1 MTNYEKRIKNLTIED
16 LLQLEDEMLE
26 CEGCYCRE
34 FCESNESNG
43 LSCYETRK
51 LWLNIN

>member
-26 CEGCYCRE
+26 CEGCSCRE